1 MNGCISVVCE
11 KRSCSSNGRLYNP
24 KLFVHISHNMHTQC
38 RNRAGKFHSPL
49 HDSCG
54 YFCTNHGHLCVIRA
68 PYELP
73 CICCRRL
80 FQAANSA
87 YTGKSPES
95 RTHVRGAQASTTS
108 VPCHADHLHE
118 HFHEHLD
125 IRIVHVP
132 LAPPSQLV
140 RCDKAWTQA
149 SSRSLGTMT

>member
-1 MNGCISVVCE
+1 MLNNILVGSIDVDAEWSGFMSLLDELMRRAFARVVDFE
-11 KRSCSSNGRLYNP
+11 VSEAE
-24 KLFVHISHNMHTQC
+24 
-38 RNRAGKFHSPL
+38 AG
-49 HDSCG
+49 
-54 YFCTNHGHLCVIRA
+54 VV
-68 PYELP
+68 
-73 CICCRRL
+73 
-80 FQAANSA
+80 AAN
-87 YTGKSPES
+87 
-95 RTHVRGAQASTTS
+95 S